1 MLSHLVVFLASTSVV
16 NSLTVPQ
23 TSTTKRGA
31 ASDPPLQKIP
41 AGAVPPIKFDP
52 TAKKENGIPAYVHTI
67 PPVEYQARSIDIPF
81 GRLFHGKMKFFSAGQ
96 FNLPGSATSVWGNGK
111 RDNTN
116 QSACGIPDDAFF
128 QSKVAIHPYFLK
140 YAGLERYCM
149 QDVCIS
155 FWNEDPRKGH
165 QSDMMLKVTDICTT
179 DPKDPT
185 HCATPQ
191 DIKIDRVKAQ
201 IMEHMTGPLWSTF
214 PQLSGNEFKGN
225 GTWWFFTKCFADGLV
240 QPPYRQNWFAQPP
253 LPNNVEWSQNT
264 QAQQRRNN
272 QLTYPAKKW
281 QLYPNGAYT
290 MVRNSTTS
298 PPLDWHPGDPVPEWC
313 PVAGGKGWGIPT
325 GKNCQKKKAPA
336 IKFRSNVGPQTG
348 PDHREIR
355 VRSESRADDYGT
367 RITGTSEGGLH
378 PRTLTGVPTPTDD
391 GYGLESPL
399 SWSSDANAG
408 TGATNDD
415 NEDNMFSVNE
425 L

>member
-1 MLSHLVVFLASTSVV
+1 MLSNLVAFLVSTSMV

-23 TSTTKRGA
+23 NPNTKRGA
-31 ASDPPLQKIP
+31 ASDPPFQKIP
-41 AGAVPPIKFDP
+41 AGAVPAIKFDS
-52 TAKKENGIPAYVHTI
+52 TAKTLKGLPPYVHTN
-67 PPVEYQARSIDIPF
+67 PPAEYQARSIDIPF

-96 FNLPGSATSVWGNGK
+96 FNLPGSATSVWGKGK

-201 IMEHMTGPLWSTF
+201 IMEHMTGPLWSTI

-240 QPPYRQNWFAQPP
+240 QPPYRQNWFAQPS

-290 MVRNSTTS
+290 MTRNPTTS
-298 PPLDWHPGDPVPEWC
+298 PPLDWHPGDPVPAWC
-313 PVAGGKGWGIPT
+313 PIAGGKGWGIPT
-325 GKNCQKKKAPA
+325 GKNCQKKKARA
-336 IKFRSNVGPQTG
+336 IKFRSEVGPQTEPRHG
-348 PDHREIR
+348 KIR
-355 VRSESRADDYGT
+355 ARSEGKADDYKT
-367 RITGTSEGGLH
+367 RRTGTGEGGL
-378 PRTLTGVPTPTDD
+378 RSPTPTAAYTTTD
-391 GYGLESPL
+391 GGFGKGPSL
-399 SWSSDANAG
+399 SWSGDGDAGAGASDN
-408 TGATNDD
+408 D
-415 NEDNMFSVNE
+415 NEDDIYSVNE